1 MNIQLSASQWKSLR
15 PALLIGLL
23 LALLQIGSGV
33 VAYHQSKNLLWEGK
47 FQAAQNLATGLV
59 VAVADHVVMR
69 DYAAAEARI
78 LQTMANLEVASV
90 ALTDVSG
97 RVLMRMKRS
106 PGGVPQLV
114 FGDSQL
120 APPTNITQ
128 PFTQS
133 RDEQYI
139 TTWAKIELGLG
150 VGWIRLETH
159 SSLDSDDL
167 ASLRRQ
173 TLLLSALAVL
183 SGSVVLGVFIWRFYF
198 AVVKREHF
206 FEMKLDETSNRL
218 LQSEKLASLGQLA
231 AGVAH
236 EINNP
241 IGYVSSNVAT
251 LKKYVEVYEKVIAE
265 PSDKNKALYCTIQSE
280 VQPLLNETQEG
291 IARVK
296 NIVQDLKDFSRSNA
310 AAQFVQADIHQGL
323 QSTLNIV
330 NHEVKH
336 KADVVLKLSAT
347 PEISCVPSQINQVFL
362 NLILNAAQAIP
373 EHTRGC
379 ITIRSGHD
387 AQHVWFEVADNGGG
401 MSPQTLGKIFDPFF
415 TTKAPGQG
423 TGLGLSV
430 SLGIVQRHGGTID
443 AHSEEGVGSR
453 FRVTLPI
460 RPPAHA
466 HATPAPA
473 SAQETLT

>member
-15 PALLIGLL
+15 PALVIGFL
-23 LALLQIGSGV
+23 LALLQVGSGL

-47 FQAAQNLATGLV
+47 FQAAHNLAQGLV
-59 VAVADHVVMR
+59 VAVADQMVVR
-69 DYAAAEARI
+69 DYAAAESRMV
-78 LQTMANLEVASV
+78 QTMANLEVASV
-90 ALTDVSG
+90 ALTDLSG
-97 RVLMRMKRS
+97 RVLVHMARS
-106 PGGVPQLV
+106 ASGVPQLV
-114 FGDSQL
+114 FGTPNL
-120 APPTNITQ
+120 NLPPQGADTVV
-128 PFTQS
+128 QS
-133 RDEQYI
+133 RDDTFI
-139 TTWAKIELGLG
+139 TTWAKIQLGMD
-150 VGWIRLETH
+150 VGWIRLQTH

-167 ASLRRQ
+167 ASLRQQ

-206 FEMKLDETSNRL
+206 IEMKLDETANRL

-251 LKKYVEVYEKVIAE
+251 LKKYVDVYEKVLAD
-265 PSDKNKALYCTIQSE
+265 PSEQHRKMYQAIQHE
-280 VQPLLNETQEG
+280 VQPLFAETQEG

-310 AAQFVQADIHQGL
+310 SAQFVRADIHQGL

-336 KADVVLKLSAT
+336 KADIVLHLSPT
-347 PEISCVPSQINQVFL
+347 PEIECVPSQINQVFL
-362 NLILNAAQAIP
+362 NLIVNAAHAIP
-373 EHTRGC
+373 PDRKGC
-379 ITIRSGHD
+379 ITISSGHD
-387 AQHVWFEVADNGGG
+387 NDHVWLEVADNGCG
-401 MSPQTLGKIFDPFF
+401 MRAETLGKIFDPFF
-415 TTKAPGQG
+415 TTKSPGQG

-430 SLGIVQRHGGTID
+430 SLGIVQRHGGKIT
-443 AHSEEGVGSR
+443 AHSEVGVGSR
-453 FRVTLPI
+453 FTVTLPI
-460 RPPAHA
+460 HQPATTHQQ
-466 HATPAPA
+466 
-473 SAQETLT
+473 QEAVA

>member
-15 PALLIGLL
+15 PALVIGLL

-33 VAYHQSKNLLWEGK
+33 VAYYQSKNLLWEGK
-47 FQAAQNLATGLV
+47 FQAAQNLARGLV
-59 VAVADHVVMR
+59 VAVADQMVVR
-69 DYAAAEARI
+69 DYAAAESRI
-78 LQTMANLEVASV
+78 VQTMANLEVASV
-90 ALTDVSG
+90 ALTDLSG
-97 RVLMRMKRS
+97 RVLIHMAREV
-106 PGGVPQLV
+106 GGTPRLV
-114 FGDSQL
+114 FGE
-120 APPTNITQ
+120 TNLTLPQTVAEVIAQT
-128 PFTQS
+128 
-133 RDEQYI
+133 RDDTLI
-139 TTWAKIELGLG
+139 TTWAKIQLGID
-150 VGWIRLETH
+150 VGWIRLQTH
-159 SSLDSDDL
+159 NTLDNDDLSSL
-167 ASLRRQ
+167 RQQ

-183 SGSVVLGVFIWRFYF
+183 SGSIILGVFIWRVYF

-206 FEMKLDETSNRL
+206 IEMKLDETANRL

-251 LKKYVEVYEKVIAE
+251 LKKYLAVYERVIAE
-265 PSDKNKALYCTIQSE
+265 PNDKNRSTYQAIQQE
-280 VQPLLNETQEG
+280 VQPLFDETQEG

-310 AAQFVQADIHQGL
+310 TAQFVQANIFQGL

-336 KADVVLKLSAT
+336 TADIMLKLGDA
-347 PEISCVPSQINQVFL
+347 PEIECVPSQINQVFM
-362 NLILNAAQAIP
+362 NLIVNAAHAIP
-373 EHTRGC
+373 TDKRGC
-379 ITIRSGHD
+379 ITIESGHD
-387 AQHVWFEVADNGGG
+387 DTHVWFDVADDGCG
-401 MSPQTLGKIFDPFF
+401 MNPQTLSKIFDPFF
-415 TTKAPGQG
+415 TTKSQGQG

-430 SLGIVQRHGGTID
+430 SFGIVQRHGGNIT

-460 RPPAHA
+460 RQ
-466 HATPAPA
+466 
-473 SAQETLT
+473 SQEPSRSKEHVV

>member
-15 PALLIGLL
+15 PALVIGLL

-33 VAYHQSKNLLWEGK
+33 VAYYQSKNLLWEGK
-47 FQAAQNLATGLV
+47 FQAAQNLARGLV
-59 VAVADHVVMR
+59 VAVADQMVVR
-69 DYAAAEARI
+69 DYAAAESRI
-78 LQTMANLEVASV
+78 VQTMANLEVASV
-90 ALTDVSG
+90 ALTDLSG
-97 RVLMRMKRS
+97 RVLIHMAREV
-106 PGGVPQLV
+106 GGTPRLV
-114 FGDSQL
+114 FGE
-120 APPTNITQ
+120 TNLTLPQTVAEVIAQT
-128 PFTQS
+128 
-133 RDEQYI
+133 RDDTLI
-139 TTWAKIELGLG
+139 TTWAKIQLGID
-150 VGWIRLETH
+150 VGWIRLQTH
-159 SSLDSDDL
+159 NTLDNDDLSSL
-167 ASLRRQ
+167 RQQ

-183 SGSVVLGVFIWRFYF
+183 SGSIILGVFIWRVYF

-206 FEMKLDETSNRL
+206 IEMKLDETANRL

-251 LKKYVEVYEKVIAE
+251 LKKYLAVYERVIAE
-265 PSDKNKALYCTIQSE
+265 PNDKNRSTYQAIQQE
-280 VQPLLNETQEG
+280 VQPLFDETQEG

-310 AAQFVQADIHQGL
+310 TAQFVQANIFQGL

-336 KADVVLKLSAT
+336 TADIVLKLGDA
-347 PEISCVPSQINQVFL
+347 PEIECVPSQINQVFM
-362 NLILNAAQAIP
+362 NLIVNAAHAIP
-373 EHTRGC
+373 TDKRGC
-379 ITIRSGHD
+379 ITIESGHD
-387 AQHVWFEVADNGGG
+387 DTHVWFDVADDGCG
-401 MSPQTLGKIFDPFF
+401 MNPQTLSKIFDPFF
-415 TTKAPGQG
+415 TTKSQGQG

-430 SLGIVQRHGGTID
+430 SFGIVQRHGGNIT

-460 RPPAHA
+460 RQ
-466 HATPAPA
+466 
-473 SAQETLT
+473 SQEPSRSKEHVV

>member
-15 PALLIGLL
+15 PALVIGVL

-33 VAYHQSKNLLWEGK
+33 VAYNQSKNLLWEGK
-47 FQAAQNLATGLV
+47 FQAAQNLARGLV
-59 VAVADHVVMR
+59 VAVADQVVVR
-69 DYAAAEARI
+69 DYAAAESRI

-90 ALTDVSG
+90 ALTDLSG
-97 RVLMRMKRS
+97 RVLIHMVREV
-106 PGGVPQLV
+106 GGTPRLV
-114 FGDSQL
+114 FGETHL
-120 APPTNITQ
+120 ALPQSATDPIA
-128 PFTQS
+128 QS
-133 RDEQYI
+133 RNETLI
-139 TTWAKIELGLG
+139 TTWAKIQLGID
-150 VGWIRLETH
+150 VGWIRLQTH
-159 SSLDSDDL
+159 NTLDTDELSSL
-167 ASLRRQ
+167 RQQ

-183 SGSVVLGVFIWRFYF
+183 SGSIILGVFIWRVYF

-206 FEMKLDETSNRL
+206 IEMKLDETANRL

-251 LKKYVEVYEKVIAE
+251 LKKYLEVYERVIAD
-265 PSDKNKALYCTIQSE
+265 PNDKNRSTYQAIQQE
-280 VQPLLNETQEG
+280 VQPLFDETQEG

-310 AAQFVQADIHQGL
+310 AAQVIQANIFQGL

-336 KADVVLKLSAT
+336 TADIVLNLSDT
-347 PEISCVPSQINQVFL
+347 PDIQCVPSQINQVFM
-362 NLILNAAQAIP
+362 NLIVNAAHAMP
-373 EHTRGC
+373 TDKRGC
-379 ITIRSGHD
+379 ITIDSGHD
-387 AQHVWFEVADNGGG
+387 DANVWFQVSDNGCG
-401 MSPQTLGKIFDPFF
+401 MNPQTLSKIFDPFF
-415 TTKAPGQG
+415 TTKSQGQG

-430 SLGIVQRHGGTID
+430 SFGIVQRHGGTIT
-443 AHSEEGVGSR
+443 AHSEEGVGTR

-460 RPPAHA
+460 RQP
-466 HATPAPA
+466 
-473 SAQETLT
+473 QETTRAKENVA